1 MRKLQD
7 MSVQDLLPAINSD
20 FCLVDKRQDEL
31 ELWFRGDDWGKTDA
45 EKEELYDS
53 ERYTSISSKIGT
65 ITLDTSGNVT
75 ALELGDGMAQ
85 YKSVLFL
92 LCAFLADD
100 RNLDGYSQGINL
112 EMEPDGHLIRIKV
125 VVLDAWPSG
134 EDDGVEF
141 SSRPVGVITYDSEL
155 KAFLKA

>member
-1 MRKLQD
+1 MRKLQE
-7 MSVQDLLPAINSD
+7 MSLQDLLPAVNSD
-20 FCLVDKRQDEL
+20 FCLVDKQQNEL
-31 ELWFRGDDWGKTDA
+31 ELWSRGDDWGLTDA
-45 EKEELYDS
+45 EKAELYAS
-53 ERYTSISSKIGT
+53 ERCTYISAKIGT

-125 VVLDAWPSG
+125 VVLDAWPSD
-134 EDDGVEF
+134 EDEGMDI
-141 SSRPVGVITYDSEL
+141 SRRTVGVLTYDSEL